1 MNWIYLS
8 KNGDDEYIDMYA
20 HGLGVESTP
29 LESWIY
35 EDSKD
40 PIMLRGIAKRRII
53 KQCWEDGRPFR
64 YMDSGYLGN
73 RTGAPGNP
81 HGWKLW
87 HRIVPNNLQHD
98 TVIPRP
104 SDRWNRLGLEMSNRR
119 HGSSILIVAPD
130 EKPCKFYN
138 IELDAWLDETVA
150 TIKQHTDRPIVIRE
164 RTRSRTERKTNRLE
178 HSLLDVHAVVTF
190 NSIAAT
196 ESVLAGVPVFVL
208 APCNAARPV
217 ANLDLT
223 KIETPWFPDRDQL
236 QAWANHLAY
245 AQFHIDEFKNGSAER
260 ILTQTEE
267 MLNV

>member
-20 HGLGVESTP
+20 HGLGVKSTP
-29 LESWIY
+29 LESWNY
-35 EDSKD
+35 EHSQD
-40 PIMLRGIAKRRII
+40 PIMLRGIMKHKII
-53 KQCWEDGRPFR
+53 KQCWADKRPFR

-73 RTGAPGNP
+73 RPGAPGNR
-81 HGWKLW
+81 HGWKIW

-104 SDRWNRLGLEMSNRR
+104 SDRWNQLGLEISNRR
-119 HGSSILIVAPD
+119 RGSSIMIVAPD
-130 EKPCKFYN
+130 EKPCKFYD
-138 IELDAWLDETVA
+138 IELDTWLNQTVA
-150 TIKQHTDRPIVIRE
+150 TIKQHTDRPVVIRQ
-164 RTRSRTERKTNRLE
+164 RTRSRNERKTNRLE

-196 ESVLAGVPVFVL
+196 ESVLAGVPVFAL
-208 APCNAARPV
+208 APFNAARPV

-223 KIETPWFPDRDQL
+223 KIETPWFPDRTQIQD
-236 QAWANHLAY
+236 WANHLAY
-245 AQFHIDEFKNGSAER
+245 GQFHIDEFKNGSAER
-260 ILTQTEE
+260 ILNQTEE

>member
-29 LESWIY
+29 LESWNY
-35 EDSKD
+35 EDSQD
-40 PIMLRGIAKRRII
+40 PIMLRGIMKHKII
-53 KQCWEDGRPFR
+53 KQCWADGRPFR

-73 RTGAPGNP
+73 RPGSNNP

-119 HGSSILIVAPD
+119 RGSSILIVAPD
-130 EKPCKFYN
+130 EKPCKFYD
-138 IELDAWLDETVA
+138 IELDTWLDETVA
-150 TIKQHTDRPIVIRE
+150 TIKQHTDRPIVVRE
-164 RTRSRTERKTNRLE
+164 RNRSRTDRKTNRVEKALD
-178 HSLLDVHAVVTF
+178 DVHAVVTF
-190 NSIAAT
+190 NSIAGT
-196 ESVLAGVPVFVL
+196 EAILAGVPVFAL
-208 APCNAARPV
+208 APSNAARPV
-217 ANLDLT
+217 SNTDLT
-223 KIETPWFPDRDQL
+223 RIDNPWFPDRDQL

-245 AQFHIDEFKNGSAER
+245 GQFHIDEFKNGTAER
-260 ILTQTEE
+260 ILNQTEE
-267 MLNV
+267 ILNV

>member
-20 HGLGVESTP
+20 HGLGQQPTP
-29 LESWIY
+29 LETWRY
-35 EDSKD
+35 EDSTE
-40 PIMLRGIAKRRII
+40 PLMLRGIMKHKII
-53 KQCWEDGRPFR
+53 KQCWADGRPFR

-73 RTGAPGNP
+73 RPGFNNP

-98 TVIPRP
+98 TVIPRA
-104 SDRWNRLGLEMSNRR
+104 SDRWHRLGLEISRR
-119 HGSSILIVAPD
+119 RRGSSILIVAPD
-130 EKPCKFYN
+130 EKPCKFYD
-138 IELDAWLDETVA
+138 IELDTWLTQTID
-150 TIKQHTDRPIVIRE
+150 TIKQHTDRPIVVRE
-164 RTRSRTERKTNRLE
+164 RTRSRNERKTNRVE
-178 HSLLDVHAVVTF
+178 QSMTDTHAVVTF

-223 KIETPWFPDRDQL
+223 KIETPWFPDPDQIHD
-236 QAWANHLAY
+236 WAYHLAY
-245 AQFHIDEFKNGSAER
+245 GQFHINEFKNGTAER
-260 ILTQTEE
+260 IIKQTEE